1 MHCLSLFHVVVDND
15 ETASRVLEEM
25 MKEKT
30 GRVTFM
36 PLNRLKPKVPVFPQT
51 EDTQPLID
59 QLTFDTKYTKAFQQ
73 VFGKTCVCKDL
84 TVAAKYA
91 RSHDLNTITI
101 EGDKVDRKG
110 ALTGGYHDI
119 RRSRMDG
126 INAYMSW
133 SVKLE
138 EEAKKSHDV
147 KGRIGQLEQEITLLS
162 GRLQVTATQRMQLQ
176 DAREPLGKELLALKK
191 EREATADR
199 HERLDKEVADLNA
212 ELRSLVTRIA
222 GCEQELA
229 APMTDRLSSEERSLL
244 EALSKQVDQS
254 KRVLIELS
262 RRVSEVRFRF
272 RIPFVGD

>member
-1 MHCLSLFHVVVDND
+1 
-15 ETASRVLEEM
+15 

-36 PLNRLKPKVPVFPQT
+36 PLNRLRPKVPVFPQT

-59 QLTFDTKYTKAFQQ
+59 QLAFDPKYTKAFQQ

-133 SVKLE
+133 SLKLE
-138 EEAKKSHDV
+138 EETKKSHEV
-147 KGRIGQLEQEITLLS
+147 KGRIGQLEQEITRLS
-162 GRLQVTATQRMQLQ
+162 GKLQVTTTQRMQLQ
-176 DAREPLGKELLALKK
+176 DAREPLGKELLALRK

-199 HERLDKEVADLNA
+199 RNRLDKEVADLSA
-212 ELRSLVTRIA
+212 ELRSLTTRIA

-229 APMTDRLSSEERSLL
+229 SPMTDRLSSEERTILK
-244 EALSKQVDQS
+244 ELSKQVDQS
-254 KRVLIELS
+254 KIILIELS
-262 RRVSEVRFRF
+262 RRVSEVRFGTRCPA
-272 RIPFVGD
+272 RVTDLLSRSVPRRK

>member
-1 MHCLSLFHVVVDND
+1 
-15 ETASRVLEEM
+15 M

-59 QLTFDTKYTKAFQQ
+59 QLAFDPKYTKAFQQ

-84 TVAAKYA
+84 MVAAKYA

-126 INAYMSW
+126 INGYMSW

-138 EEAKKSHDV
+138 EDIKKSHEV
-147 KGRIGQLEQEITLLS
+147 KRHISQLEQEITRLS
-162 GRLQVTATQRMQLQ
+162 GKLQVSTTQRMQLH
-176 DAREPLGKELLALKK
+176 DAREPLGQELLTLKK
-191 EREATADR
+191 EREAIADQR
-199 HERLDKEVADLNA
+199 NRLDKEVTDLSA
-212 ELRSLVTRIA
+212 ELRSLATRIA

-229 APMTDRLSSEERSLL
+229 SPMTDRLSSEERTLIK
-244 EALSKQVDQS
+244 ELSKQVDQN
-254 KRVLIELS
+254 KGILVELS
-262 RRVSEVRFRF
+262 RRVSEVRLGIKCPARATEF
-272 RIPFVGD
+272 PH

>member
-1 MHCLSLFHVVVDND
+1 M
-15 ETASRVLEEM
+15 T
-25 MKEKT
+25 KEKT
-30 GRVTFM
+30 GRMTFM
-36 PLNRLKPKVPVFPQT
+36 PLNRLKPKIPVFPRT

-59 QLTFDTKYTKAFQQ
+59 QLAFDSKYTKAFQQ

-84 TVAAKYA
+84 VVAAKYA

-126 INAYMSW
+126 LNTYMSW

-138 EEAKKSHDV
+138 EETKKSHEV
-147 KGRIGQLEQEITLLS
+147 KGRIGQLEQEITHLS
-162 GRLQVTATQRMQLQ
+162 GKLQVTTTQRMQLQ

-199 HERLDKEVADLNA
+199 RNRLDKEVADLSA
-212 ELRSLVTRIA
+212 ELQSLATRIA
-222 GCEQELA
+222 SCEQELA
-229 APMTDRLSSEERSLL
+229 SPMTDRLSSEERTLL
-244 EALSKQVDQS
+244 QELSKQVDQS
-254 KRVLIELS
+254 KRILIKLS
-262 RRVSEVRFRF
+262 KRVSEVRIGIRQSVWVTD
-272 RIPFVGD
+272 RP

>member
-1 MHCLSLFHVVVDND
+1 
-15 ETASRVLEEM
+15 

-51 EDTQPLID
+51 EETQPLIE
-59 QLTFDTKYTKAFQQ
+59 QLAFDPKYNKAFRQ

-84 TVAAKYA
+84 MVAAKYA

-133 SVKLE
+133 SVRLE
-138 EEAKKSHDV
+138 EETKKSHEV
-147 KGRIGQLEQEITLLS
+147 KGRIGQLEQEITHLS
-162 GRLQVTATQRMQLQ
+162 GKLQVATTQRLQLQ
-176 DAREPLGKELLALKK
+176 DVREPLGKELLGLKK
-191 EREATADR
+191 EWEATADR
-199 HERLDKEVADLNA
+199 RNRLEKEVADLSA
-212 ELRSLVTRIA
+212 ELRSLATRV
-222 GCEQELA
+222 GSCEQELA
-229 APMTDRLSSEERSLL
+229 SPMTDRLSSEERTLL
-244 EALSKQVDQS
+244 KELSKQVDQS
-254 KRVLIELS
+254 KSILVELS
-262 RRVSEVRFRF
+262 RRVSEVRLVLHAPCGWLIR
-272 RIPFVGD
+272 P

>member
-1 MHCLSLFHVVVDND
+1 
-15 ETASRVLEEM
+15 M

-36 PLNRLKPKVPVFPQT
+36 PLNRLKPHVPNFPQT
-51 EDTQPLID
+51 EETQPLID
-59 QLTFDTKYTKAFQQ
+59 QLAFDPRYTKAFQQ

-133 SVKLE
+133 SAKLE
-138 EEAKKSHDV
+138 EETKKSHEV
-147 KGRIGQLEQEITLLS
+147 KRRIGQLEQEITRLS
-162 GRLQVTATQRMQLQ
+162 GKLQVATTQRMQLQ
-176 DAREPLGKELLALKK
+176 DVREPLGKELLALKK
-191 EREATADR
+191 EREATTDR
-199 HERLDKEVADLNA
+199 RTRLDKEANDLSAD
-212 ELRSLVTRIA
+212 LRSLATRIA

-229 APMTDRLSSEERSLL
+229 SPMMDRLSSEERTLMK
-244 EALSKQVDQS
+244 ELSKQVDQS
-254 KRVLIELS
+254 KRFLIELS
-262 RRVSEVRFRF
+262 RRVSEVCLLSDAPRR
-272 RIPFVGD
+272 